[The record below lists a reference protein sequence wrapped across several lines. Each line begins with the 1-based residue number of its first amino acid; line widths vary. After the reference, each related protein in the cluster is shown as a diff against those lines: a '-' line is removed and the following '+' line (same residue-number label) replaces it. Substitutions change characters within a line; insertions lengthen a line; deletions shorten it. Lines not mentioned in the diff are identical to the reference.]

1 VSAAA
6 TGGERTGETEQ
17 NDLLAGEQR
26 LGRHGAGGGAL
37 KQSTSCQ
44 VSQKKRMKTQRP
56 NKNSKHDRN

>member
-44 VSQKKRMKTQRP
+44 VSQ
-56 NKNSKHDRN
+56 